1 MQSSVQTISPDVQS
15 PCDLTESHPRAFLI
29 YLLFTAVLSGA
40 LVMVIEVL
48 GSRVVGPF
56 FGVSLF
62 VWTSLITVTLL
73 ALAGGYAIGGM
84 LSDRFQRPDY
94 LFGIVL
100 LAGLLV
106 LLIPILKG
114 PVLKACLP
122 LGLRSGAFASTLI
135 LFGPVLLLLG
145 CVSPYLVKLAARE
158 LKNLGRVVG
167 GLYALSTI
175 GSTMGTVLTG
185 FVLIAY
191 FSVDQIFALTG
202 GLLMALASIYFVF
215 FQRRWWVVV
224 VLILPFLL
232 YQPQEA
238 VSRIMADGTKVDL
251 VHRDDNY
258 YGDVKVVDY
267 SFGKTHYREM
277 IIDGLIQGG
286 IDMADYQS
294 IYEYNYFMQF
304 LPYMLSPEGERCLV
318 IGLGLGAIPRWY
330 EKQGVKCDVVDI
342 NPAVVEIARD
352 YFNFKI
358 SGDMFI
364 EDARYF
370 LNSTDRQYDYIVLDV
385 FNGDITPA
393 HLLSLEALTS
403 MRKRLRP
410 NGVLAVN
417 LIGSLRE
424 KTFMTASVIK
434 TLQTAFDVVD
444 AFPTFNM
451 KTSQTG
457 VGNIAV
463 MAYQG
468 KRKELQLDHAQFQ
481 SHEKVRQALSSNFGQ
496 RFQFPEG
503 TPAMVLTDSYNP
515 VDFFDGW
522 LREMV
527 RQQILESTD
536 WDILI
541 S

>member
-1 MQSSVQTISPDVQS
+1 MNKPADGMSSK
-15 PCDLTESHPRAFLI
+15 AFLI
-29 YLLFTAVLSGA
+29 YLLFTAILSGA
-40 LVMVIEVL
+40 LVMVVEVL

-84 LSDRFQRPDY
+84 LSDRFQRPGY
-94 LFGIVL
+94 LFGIIL
-100 LAGLLV
+100 LAGV
-106 LLIPILKG
+106 LALFIPILKG

-175 GSTMGTVLTG
+175 GSTIGTVLTG

-191 FSVDQIFALTG
+191 LSVDQIFALIG
-202 GLLMALASIYFVF
+202 GLLMVLASLYFVF
-215 FQRRWWVVV
+215 FQRRWWVLV

-232 YQPQEA
+232 YQPQTA
-238 VSRIMADGTKVDL
+238 ISRTMSDGTVVDL
-251 VHRDDNY
+251 VHREDNY
-258 YGDVKVVDY
+258 YGDIKVVDY
-267 SFGKTHYREM
+267 SFGQIHHREM

-286 IDMADYQS
+286 IDLADYQS
-294 IYEYNYFMQF
+294 VYEYSYFIEF
-304 LPYMLSPEGERCLV
+304 LSYMLVPEGKRCLV
-318 IGLGLGAIPRWY
+318 IGLGLGAIPSWY
-330 EKQGVKCDVVDI
+330 EKQGIQCDVVDI
-342 NPAVVEIARD
+342 NPAVAEIARD

-358 SGDMFI
+358 SGDLI
-364 EDARYF
+364 LEDARYF
-370 LNSTDRQYDYIVLDV
+370 LNSSDRHYDYIVLDV

-393 HLLSLEALTS
+393 HLLSREALVL
-403 MRKRLRP
+403 MRERLNP
-410 NGVLAVN
+410 GGVLAVN
-417 LIGSLRE
+417 LIGSLKRE
-424 KTFMTASVIK
+424 TFMTSSVVK
-434 TLQTAFDVVD
+434 TLQSAFDAVD
-444 AFPTFNM
+444 VYPTFDVE
-451 KTSQTG
+451 KSTTG
-457 VGNIAV
+457 VGNIIL

-468 KRKELQLDHAQFQ
+468 KRRELRIDHARFQ
-481 SHEKVRQALSSNFGQ
+481 THDSVRQQVFSNLG
-496 RFQFPEG
+496 RRYQFPEG
-503 TPAMVLTDSYNP
+503 TRAMVLTDAYNP

-522 LREMV
+522 LRELV
-527 RQQILESTD
+527 RKRILESTD
-536 WDILI
+536 WDVLI

>member
-1 MQSSVQTISPDVQS
+1 MTNSETPTPSMQQS
-15 PCDLTESHPRAFLI
+15 ANEENSKVFLI

-84 LSDRFQRPDY
+84 LSDRFHRPSY
-94 LFGIVL
+94 LFGIIL
-100 LAGLLV
+100 LAGV
-106 LLIPILKG
+106 LALFIPILKG

-122 LGLRSGAFASTLI
+122 LGLRGGAFASTLV

-175 GSTMGTVLTG
+175 GSTVGTVLTG

-215 FQRRWWVVV
+215 FQRRWWVLV

-238 VSRIMADGTKVDL
+238 VSRTMTDGTKVDL
-251 VHRDDNY
+251 VHREDNY
-258 YGDVKVVDY
+258 YGDIKVVDY
-267 SFGKTHYREM
+267 SFGKTHHREM
-277 IIDGLIQGG
+277 IIDGMIQGG
-286 IDMADYQS
+286 IDLADYQS
-294 IYEYNYFMQF
+294 VYEYNYFMQF
-304 LPYMLSPEGERCLV
+304 LSFMLVPEGKRCLV
-318 IGLGLGAIPRWY
+318 IGLGLGVIPSWY
-330 EKQGVKCDVVDI
+330 EKQGIQCDVVDI
-342 NPAVVEIARD
+342 NPAVAEIARD
-352 YFNFKI
+352 YFDFKI
-358 SGDMFI
+358 SGDLFI

-370 LNSTDRQYDYIVLDV
+370 LNSTDRRYDYIVLDV
-385 FNGDITPA
+385 FSGDITPA
-393 HLLSLEALTS
+393 HLLSLEALS
-403 MRKRLRP
+403 LMRERLRP

-417 LIGSLRE
+417 LIGSLQKE
-424 KTFMTASVIK
+424 TFMTASVVK
-434 TLQTAFDVVD
+434 TLQSAFDVVD
-444 AFPTFNM
+444 AYPTFDTQN
-451 KTSQTG
+451 SETG
-457 VGNIAV
+457 IGNVAV

-468 KRKELQLDHAQFQ
+468 PRRELQVDHTRFQ
-481 SHEKVRQALSSNFGQ
+481 SHASVRQHVFANLGR
-496 RFQFPEG
+496 RFEFPAG
-503 TPAMVLTDSYNP
+503 TPAMVLTDAYNP

-527 RQQILESTD
+527 RKSILESTD